1 MVYFGTNHEKKQ
13 NPQHNE
19 KIKYFKMQVGVLI
32 LIIKLSATDCSTTL
46 QID

>member
-1 MVYFGTNHEKKQ
+1 MKKR

-32 LIIKLSATDCSTTL
+32 LIIKLSSTECSTSL